1 MFDYNIIGKNSNL
14 VRVISNA
21 IVTECCAKCCA
32 KFNTKLSKY
41 GNIDNEVI

>member
-1 MFDYNIIGKNSNL
+1 MLDSNIIGKNSNL
-14 VRVISNA
+14 IRVISNA
-21 IVTECCAKCCA
+21 IVTKCCAKCCA